1 MDRRAWW
8 ATVHRSQ
15 KSRLDLVTK
24 QQQFQISLIQHMFSK
39 CILHE
44 KNVLLWSLLASLV
57 AQMVKNPLAMWEI
70 WILSLGWEDP
80 LENGKAIHSRFLP
93 GEFHRQR
100 SLAGYTFIFELPR
113 WY

>member
-1 MDRRAWW
+1 MKAEIEAPPWGDFYNNTGAPE
-8 ATVHRSQ
+8 A
-15 KSRLDLVTK
+15 
-24 QQQFQISLIQHMFSK
+24 SLIAQ
-39 CILHE
+39 
-44 KNVLLWSLLASLV
+44 LV
-57 AQMVKNPLAMWEI
+57 NNSPAMWET
-70 WILSLGWEDP
+70 WVRSLGWEDP